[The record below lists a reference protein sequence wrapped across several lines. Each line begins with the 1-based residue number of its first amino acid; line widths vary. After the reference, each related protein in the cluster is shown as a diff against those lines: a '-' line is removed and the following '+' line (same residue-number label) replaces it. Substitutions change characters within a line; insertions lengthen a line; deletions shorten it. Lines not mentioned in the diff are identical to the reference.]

1 MGRWKMGWRNAVLLA
16 MIMAACAAAR
26 AQAPAYKLGTTPTPE
41 QIRAWDIT
49 IGNDGKGLPPGK
61 GTADEGEKIYNEKC
75 AACHGI
81 NGTGGEAPALAAS
94 TSGHPPYP
102 LQVPFAPVVWDY
114 IRRAMPM
121 LIGPGTLKPDEV
133 YSLTAYLFYKNNLI
147 KENDVLDAQTLPK
160 VKIPTHEAFVPP
172 AVKPWKP

>member
-1 MGRWKMGWRNAVLLA
+1 MGWRNLLLSA
-16 MIMAACAAAR
+16 MIVAACAAAG

-75 AACHGI
+75 AACHGM
-81 NGTGGEAPALAAS
+81 NGTGGEAPAL
-94 TSGHPPYP
+94 TGLEHGRPPFP
-102 LQVPFAPVVWDY
+102 AQTPFAPVLWDY

-133 YSLTAYLFYKNNLI
+133 YSLTAYLLFKNNII